1 MRRGWARVC
10 KGELTGDPY
19 VSLLSG
25 CRGQMCPLG
34 IDIDNCGPHT
44 GHREKGNVL
53 HALTLGYSLPRASF
67 PVTFM
72 ELHKA
77 PLPLTPVS
85 PTWSPNPSQGK
96 LC

>member
-34 IDIDNCGPHT
+34 IDMLHPLCPTVGHIQGT
-44 GHREKGNVL
+44 GRKEMFSMLSHWDIPRHGL
-53 HALTLGYSLPRASF
+53 HF
-67 PVTFM
+67 P
-72 ELHKA
+72 
-77 PLPLTPVS
+77 
-85 PTWSPNPSQGK
+85 
-96 LC
+96 